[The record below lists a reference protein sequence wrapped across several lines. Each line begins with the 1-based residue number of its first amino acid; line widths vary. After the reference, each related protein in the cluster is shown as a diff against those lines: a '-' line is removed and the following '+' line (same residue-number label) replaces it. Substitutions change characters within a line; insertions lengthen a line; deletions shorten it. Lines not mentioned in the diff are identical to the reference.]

1 MALPSSDED
10 AIALGLKYAAD
21 LARTSPIRRLV
32 LTQGVDGISNTV
44 HRVGISNTVHPV
56 VAGTPPPR
64 LAGAPPLRGG
74 SSSLY
79 LLRIC
84 FLQKNPTFLTGVRYS
99 QLSAPARVRRAGL
112 RHALASMTA
121 ARPPRAEG
129 YTLSRCHRGLLPC
142 HPSTPVRC
150 NIASCCTPWPV
161 ARRSA
166 AACQPW
172 QQPRW
177 PRPPQARAPRGDG
190 CCDGHHGVSCPMG
203 QLGSSDA

>member
-10 AIALGLKYAAD
+10 AIALGLKCAAD
-21 LARTSPIRRLV
+21 LAHTSPICTYPV
-32 LTQGVDGISNTV
+32 V

-121 ARPPRAEG
+121 AHPPRAEG
-129 YTLSRCHRGLLPC
+129 YTPSRCHRGLLQC
-142 HPSTPVRC
+142 HRPLSVATTP
-150 NIASCCTPWPV
+150 P
-161 ARRSA
+161 A
-166 AACQPW
+166 A
-172 QQPRW
+172 
-177 PRPPQARAPRGDG
+177 
-190 CCDGHHGVSCPMG
+190 
-203 QLGSSDA
+203 LLL